1 MQNSISSTYQN
12 EYRQES
18 PTAVPLS
25 SIMSGNRVRLVKIN
39 AGKNVKGR
47 FLALGLIPGTE
58 ISVISNAGK
67 GPLLIA
73 LGESRM
79 TFGRGMAEKIVVE

>member
-1 MQNSISSTYQN
+1 MQNSISSLHQN
-12 EYRQES
+12 EYQQES

-25 SIMSGNRVRLVKIN
+25 SIMSNNRVRLVKIN

-47 FLALGLIPGTE
+47 FLALGLIPGRE
-58 ISVISNAGK
+58 IIILSNAGK

-73 LGESRM
+73 LGEGRM
-79 TFGRGMAEKIVVE
+79 TLGRGMAEKILVS